1 MTALGMVILWAGAA
15 AAWLSLPAEQAE
27 DPRQDG
33 GTIATV
39 RNGRLAGA
47 THTQAGGWW
56 E

>member
-1 MTALGMVILWAGAA
+1 MTAVGMLVLLAGAA

-33 GTIATV
+33 STIAQV
-39 RNGRLAGA
+39 RHGRLARA